1 MIAGENLH
9 LKENFLYFI
18 ILLLKFQIHNK
29 VKNRLLY
36 NNHYFLWEITKI
48 IKKSYEKIS
57 EKGELFGRISMMEF
71 QN

>member
-29 VKNRLLY
+29 VKNCLLY
-36 NNHYFLWEITKI
+36 NNRYFLWEITKI
-48 IKKSYEKIS
+48 IKKAMKKFLKKESHS
-57 EKGELFGRISMMEF
+57 EE
-71 QN
+71 

>member
-36 NNHYFLWEITKI
+36 NNRYFLWEITKI

-57 EKGELFGRISMMEF
+57 EKGEPLGRISVMEF